1 MTIPVVEL
9 KCKEA
14 FNQLTEKEKKY
25 CYYLSHASW
34 EGALIC
40 LFQCSIES
48 PYLFL
53 VFQKLFTIITPEKL
67 YLDEFDRNDID
78 KFLEYAA
85 EFYSNMGNYN
95 SFGDDKF
102 CPKIDKE
109 CFKNIIR
116 KYLDMSQS
124 YDKIL
129 LNMLDEFTEIIYA
142 NPKTKLGFPPNEIST
157 YYSKNLTEDE
167 IKLVQEFMELK
178 GWSPYNTRIF
188 KENNTLLLKVACSH
202 FNPDL
207 KCNPHNLV
215 GIDNL
220 NIIFPTTYFYKNRQ
234 IEIRYADFEFSMYKV
249 CNYLRSAQIYCANT
263 NQLNMLESYITSFE
277 HGSIPHHIHGSYIWT
292 KDINPN
298 VESYIGFIESYRDPQ
313 GVRGEFEGF
322 VAVVNKETSKKFS
335 NLVDNAPKFIELLPW
350 GKEYEKDN
358 FLKPDFTS
366 LEVIS
371 FASSGV
377 PSGINIPNYDS
388 IRQNHGF
395 KNVALSNVISSKES
409 NNKVSN
415 IPNSHQELYKKY
427 NIPAFEIQV
436 GLHELLGHGSG
447 KLFNE
452 AYSNGKT
459 YDTVFT
465 DLASS
470 IEECR
475 AECVGLYLCFEKE
488 ILDIFGHN
496 DDDVA
501 YVNWMSELRA
511 GIMGLKYYHPQTDK
525 WGQAH
530 MQARYAILQV
540 CLEAGNGLVEIIEN
554 PNYIENDLNNKNVD
568 IIDQEDLI
576 CISVNKDKIKDVG
589 IPAIGK
595 FLKQLQIYKS
605 TANAN
610 EGREFFKKYTKVD
623 DYMMSIREKIL
634 KTSKPRALMVQC
646 NLKINMDGDVKI
658 VTYEPSYSGLIKSFT
673 ERFNPE
679 NKEMLKFLLE
689 EKSFHL

>member
-14 FNQLTEKEKKY
+14 FNQLSDKEKKY
-25 CYYLSHASW
+25 CYYLSNASW
-34 EGALIC
+34 EGSLIC

-53 VFQKLFTIITPEKL
+53 LFQKLFSIVPPEKL
-67 YLDEFDRNDID
+67 YLDDFNRNDID
-78 KFLEYAA
+78 NFLEYVA

-102 CPKIDKE
+102 CPKVDKE
-109 CFKNIIR
+109 VFKNIVK
-116 KYLDMSQS
+116 KYLNPSNK

-129 LNMLDEFTEIIYA
+129 LDMLDEFTEVIYS

-157 YYSKNLTEDE
+157 YYSKNVTEDE
-167 IKLVQEFMELK
+167 IKLVQEFMELQ

-188 KENNTLLLKVACSH
+188 KKDNILIIKIACSH
-202 FNPDL
+202 YNPEL
-207 KCNPHNLV
+207 KYNSDLV
-215 GIDNL
+215 GIENL
-220 NIIFPTTYFYKNRQ
+220 NLIFPTTYFYKTKQ
-234 IEIRYADFEFSMYKV
+234 IEIKYEDFDFSMHKV
-249 CNYLRSAQIYCANT
+249 CNNLRSAQIYCANT

-277 HGSIPHHIHGSYIWT
+277 YGSIPHHIHGSYVWT

-322 VAVVNKETSKKFS
+322 VAVVNKETSKKFT
-335 NLVDNAPKFIELLPW
+335 NLVNDAQKFIELLPW
-350 GKEYEKDN
+350 GKQYEKDT

-366 LEVIS
+366 LEVIT
-371 FASSGV
+371 FASSGI

-388 IRQNHGF
+388 VRQNHGF
-395 KNVALSNVISSKES
+395 KNVALSNVISSKEN
-409 NNKVSN
+409 NNKISN
-415 IPNSHQELYKKY
+415 IPNNKQELYKKY

-452 AYSNGKT
+452 SYNNGKT

-465 DLASS
+465 DLASAM
-470 IEECR
+470 EECR

-488 ILDIFGHN
+488 ILNIFGHDN
-496 DDDVA
+496 DDVA

-511 GIMGLKYYHPQTDK
+511 GIMGLKYYHPETDK

-530 MQARYAILQV
+530 MQARYAILQI
-540 CLEAGNGLVEIIEN
+540 CLEAGNGLIEIIEN
-554 PNYIENDLNNKNVD
+554 PDYVENDLNNKNVD

-576 CISVNKDKIKDVG
+576 CISVNKEKIMTDG

-623 DYMMSIREKIL
+623 DYMMSLREKII
-634 KTSKPRALMVQC
+634 KTSKPRGLMVQC
-646 NLKINMDGDVKI
+646 NLKMSVDGEVKI
-658 VTYEPSYSGLIKSFT
+658 NSYEPTYNGLIKSFK

-679 NKEMLKFLLE
+679 NKEMLKFLID
-689 EKSFHL
+689 EKADQL